1 MNLQHVN
8 IKIYVEGEPGI
19 DAGRFIG
26 VFHDWVREQEFDE
39 LLIDVADYRH
49 VPDGPGVV
57 LVGLEA
63 DYGMDNAGGR
73 WGLLYNRKAELGG
86 DNAARLGQAF
96 GSAARACRMLEARFE
111 GDGGG
116 AGGDDGLRFSRTEF
130 ELFINDRALAP
141 NTAETLAACGP
152 ELESFIRDAL
162 GQTDFALKHHDD
174 PRERFSV
181 TVTTAGPIDLDA
193 LPVG

>member
-8 IKIYVEGEPGI
+8 VKIYVEGEPGI
-19 DAGRFIG
+19 DPERYIG
-26 VFHDWVREQEFDE
+26 VFHDWVREQQFDE

-49 VPDGPGVV
+49 VPNGPGVV

-73 WGLLYNRKAELGG
+73 WGLLYNRKAELEG

-96 GSAARACRMLEARFE
+96 ASAARACRMLEARFE
-111 GDGGG
+111 GDGG
-116 AGGDDGLRFSRTEF
+116 LKFSRTEF

-141 NTAETLAACGP
+141 NSAQTLAACQP
-152 ELESFIRDAL
+152 EFESFIREGL
-162 GQTDFALKHHDD
+162 GQTDFSIKHHDD
-174 PRERFSV
+174 PRSRFGV

-193 LPVG
+193 VLVS